1 MDSHSL
7 IEKIKN
13 KDGEK
18 ELKKVYSLYRNE
30 FILWTVRN
38 YSCTTEEAQDVFQQ
52 VVVIFYESIKIGR
65 LTEITSTVKTYLFS
79 IGKNKIQELLRKRK
93 RSIATENADYYI
105 DTNIFYGEEDDY
117 SMQELDMVTNCLNE
131 LGNPC
136 KALLVHCFYHNHSMT
151 EISDLLDYKNS
162 DTVKNMKYKC
172 IQRLRK
178 LFHSEIKSTKL
189 SRA

>member
-7 IEKIKN
+7 IENIKN

-30 FILWTVRN
+30 FILWAVSK
-38 YSCTTEEAQDVFQQ
+38 YSCTTEEAQDIFQQ
-52 VVVIFYESIKIGR
+52 VVVIFYENIKTGR
-65 LTEITSTVKTYLFS
+65 LTEITNTVKTYLFS

-93 RSIATENADYYI
+93 RSMSAENSDYFVN
-105 DTNIFYGEEDDY
+105 TAIFYGDEDIY
-117 SMQELDMVTNCLNE
+117 SMKELDMVTNCLNE
-131 LGNPC
+131 LGDPC
-136 KALLVHCFYHNHSMT
+136 KTLLVQCFYYNHSMT

-172 IQRLRK
+172 IQRLKK
-178 LFHSEIKSTKL
+178 LFHSEIKSKKL
-189 SRA
+189 SRV

>member
-7 IEKIKN
+7 IYNIKN

-30 FILWTVRN
+30 FILWAMRN
-38 YSCTTEEAQDVFQQ
+38 YTCTNEEAQDIFQQ
-52 VVVIFYESIKIGR
+52 VVVIFYENIKTGR
-65 LTEITSTVKTYLFS
+65 LTEITNTVKTYLFS
-79 IGKNKIQELLRKRK
+79 IGKNKILELLRKRK
-93 RSIATENADYYI
+93 RSMSAEISDYFI
-105 DTNIFYGEEDDY
+105 DTNIFYGEGDDY
-117 SMQELDMVTNCLNE
+117 SIKELDMVTNCLNK
-131 LGNPC
+131 LGDPC

-162 DTVKNMKYKC
+162 DTAKNMKYKC
-172 IQRLRK
+172 IQRLKK
-178 LFHSEIKSTKL
+178 LFNSEIKSNKL